1 MTHFITVRLRGMN
14 HSLAHWYKNIYM
26 CDWAESFVLEP
37 LCRVLLFFS
46 KHPPSQKKRKRT
58 KNVFFYRSR
67 KRKRGTN
74 TFLRKVSDEKMPFSF
89 VYASCTYNSPIK
101 ERKCLFS
108 LGVSEID
115 YLTMR
120 RHPNVQRLRLLSQIR
135 PFIHTVKDSRAQIA
149 LISDRFHTCLVFKV
163 LMQNT
168 IKGKKE
174 WGLVMEIMLLF
185 LLIRVNMSS
194 MAVIFLMVFLLK
206 RAYAALHE
214 L

>member
-46 KHPPSQKKRKRT
+46 KHPPPKKREKEQ
-58 KNVFFYRSR
+58 KMFSSIEVE
-67 KRKRGTN
+67 RKRGTN
-74 TFLRKVSDEKMPFSF
+74 TFLRKVSDEKMLFSF

-168 IKGKKE
+168 IKVKKE
-174 WGLVMEIMLLF
+174 WGLVMESMLLF

>member
-1 MTHFITVRLRGMN
+1 MG
-14 HSLAHWYKNIYM
+14 
-26 CDWAESFVLEP
+26 
-37 LCRVLLFFS
+37 LLFFS
-46 KHPPSQKKRKRT
+46 KHPPQKKEQKMFSSIEVERKRE
-58 KNVFFYRSR
+58 
-67 KRKRGTN
+67 TN
-74 TFLRKVSDEKMPFSF
+74 TFLPKVSDEKMFSF
-89 VYASCTYNSPIK
+89 VYGSYTSNSPIK

-174 WGLVMEIMLLF
+174 WGLVMESMLLF

>member
-1 MTHFITVRLRGMN
+1 MF
-14 HSLAHWYKNIYM
+14 
-26 CDWAESFVLEP
+26 
-37 LCRVLLFFS
+37 
-46 KHPPSQKKRKRT
+46 
-58 KNVFFYRSR
+58 
-67 KRKRGTN
+67 
-74 TFLRKVSDEKMPFSF
+74 FSF
-89 VYASCTYNSPIK
+89 VSASCTYNSPIK

-120 RHPNVQRLRLLSQIR
+120 RHPNVQRLLLLSQIR

-168 IKGKKE
+168 IKGKKGMGVGYGE
-174 WGLVMEIMLLF
+174 HA
-185 LLIRVNMSS
+185 
-194 MAVIFLMVFLLK
+194 AVPFNKGEHVIHGSHFSDVFLLK